1 MNKGLVKNILRNH
14 SFAMIIC
21 CAIPLIAISVLSFTG
36 ILGPWGLYALILL
49 CPLLHLIMMRKLQR
63 KETEEGS

>member
-1 MNKGLVKNILRNH
+1 MGKAYFKNILRNH
-14 SFAMIIC
+14 SFAMLIC

-49 CPLLHLIMMRKLQR
+49 CPLLHLLVMLKHH
-63 KETEEGS
+63 